1 LRRRIDLERTTRE
14 TLPLHTFLIT
24 GFGSS
29 SETIW
34 LRFNTPAS
42 AQATLPPLIQMERGE
57 NRQMYFYHEGLHD
70 PYYADAALEDL
81 RTRDR
86 RVDDRT
92 YEPIRIP
99 AILNWL
105 AIVTIALCVIVAAIQ
120 ILS

>member
-1 LRRRIDLERTTRE
+1 
-14 TLPLHTFLIT
+14 
-24 GFGSS
+24 
-29 SETIW
+29 
-34 LRFNTPAS
+34 
-42 AQATLPPLIQMERGE
+42 
-57 NRQMYFYHEGLHD
+57 MYFYYESYHD